1 MNVAGAP
8 LHRIAQ
14 HHVHQLDHGG
24 FVGGFLQFRQF
35 QLLLF

>member
-1 MNVAGAP
+1 MNVAGAS
-8 LHRIAQ
+8 LHCVAQ
-14 HHVHQLDHGG
+14 HHVHQLDHGS